1 MFKNLI
7 ICFLVFLAFGF
18 LSPVSSATILVVDD
32 FDSGLPGNNVGG
44 ETAAWSCNPEDSEQF
59 CKMELID
66 TERVGDAG
74 FCLKLTYDITTSR
87 DYITDFPQTAYNGYW
102 SLLNGLD
109 VSDYEYLSF
118 RVKGDK
124 NTGHTTTFWIELKDP
139 VNTSGVQIT
148 GITDEWQKIKI
159 SQEKFTNI
167 HDWANLIE
175 LMIIF
180 NQIATVKEGVV
191 YIDNIA
197 FEQRVF

>member
-1 MFKNLI
+1 MVKNLI
-7 ICFLVFLAFGF
+7 ICFLVFLAFSF
-18 LSPVSSATILVVDD
+18 LGPASSATILVVDD

-44 ETAAWSCNPEDSEQF
+44 ETGAWSCNPEDSEQF

-66 TERVGDAG
+66 VERVGDTG
-74 FCLKLTYDITTSR
+74 FCLKLTYDVSVS
-87 DYITDFPQTAYNGYW
+87 PTARNGYW

-109 VSDYEYLSF
+109 IADYEHLSF

-139 VNTSGVQIT
+139 VNTSRVQIT

-159 SQEKFTNI
+159 PQEEFADI

-175 LMIIF
+175 LMIVF
-180 NQIATVKEGVV
+180 DDTVTTNKGVI
-191 YIDNIA
+191 YIDNIT
-197 FEQRVF
+197 FEQ

>member
-7 ICFLVFLAFGF
+7 ICFLVLSAFGF
-18 LSPVSSATILVVDD
+18 LSPVSWATILVVDD

-44 ETAAWSCNPEDSEQF
+44 ETGTWSCNPEDSEQF
-59 CKMELID
+59 CKAELID
-66 TERVGDAG
+66 AEGVGGAD
-74 FCLKLTYDITTSR
+74 FCLKLTYDIATSQ
-87 DYITDFPQTAYNGYW
+87 DYMEDFPQTAYNGYW

-109 VSDYEYLSF
+109 VFDYECLSF

-139 VNTSGVQIT
+139 VNTSRVQIT

-159 SQEKFTNI
+159 SQEKFTDI

-180 NQIATVKEGVV
+180 DHTVTTKEGVV

-197 FEQRVF
+197 FEQ

>member
-1 MFKNLI
+1 VFKNLI
-7 ICFLVFLAFGF
+7 ICFLVLLAFGF
-18 LSPVSSATILVVDD
+18 LSPVSWATILVVDD

-44 ETAAWSCNPEDSEQF
+44 ETDVWSCNPEDSEQF

-74 FCLKLTYDITTSR
+74 FCLKLTYDVGISPTVR
-87 DYITDFPQTAYNGYW
+87 NGYW

-109 VSDYEYLSF
+109 IADYECLSF
-118 RVKGDK
+118 QVKGDK
-124 NTGHTTTFWIELKDP
+124 NTGHTTTFWVELKDP
-139 VNTSGVQIT
+139 VNTSRVQIT

-167 HDWANLIE
+167 HDWANLTE

-180 NQIATVKEGVV
+180 DHTATAKEGVI
-191 YIDNIA
+191 YIDNIG
-197 FEQRVF
+197 FEQ

>member
-1 MFKNLI
+1 VFKNLI
-7 ICFLVFLAFGF
+7 ICFLVLLAFGF
-18 LSPVSSATILVVDD
+18 LSPVSWATILVVDD

-44 ETAAWSCNPEDSEQF
+44 ETDVWSCNPEDSEQF

-66 TERVGDAG
+66 VEGVDGAG
-74 FCLKLTYDITTSR
+74 FCLKLTYDITTSQ
-87 DYITDFPQTAYNGYW
+87 DYMEDFPQTAYNGYW

-109 VSDYEYLSF
+109 VADYECLSF

-124 NTGHTTTFWIELKDP
+124 NTGHTTTFWVELKDP
-139 VNTSGVQIT
+139 VNTSRVQIT

-167 HDWANLIE
+167 HDWANLTE

-180 NQIATVKEGVV
+180 DHTATAKEGVI
-191 YIDNIA
+191 YIDNIG
-197 FEQRVF
+197 FGQ

>member
-1 MFKNLI
+1 MFRNLI
-7 ICFLVFLAFGF
+7 ICFLALLTFSFLPG
-18 LSPVSSATILVVDD
+18 VSSATILVVDD
-32 FDSGLPGNNVGG
+32 FDSGLPGNNAGG
-44 ETAAWSCNPEDSEQF
+44 KTGAWSCNSEDSEQF

-66 TERVGDAG
+66 TERVGDVG
-74 FCLKLTYDITTSR
+74 FCLKLTYDITTPR
-87 DYITDFPQTAYNGYW
+87 DYTEDFPQTAYNGYW

-118 RVKGDK
+118 WVKGDK

-139 VNTSGVQIT
+139 VNTSRVQIT

-159 SQEKFTNI
+159 PQEKFTDI
-167 HDWANLIE
+167 RDWANLTE

-180 NQIATVKEGVV
+180 NQIATAKEGVV

-197 FEQRVF
+197 FEQRGF

>member
-7 ICFLVFLAFGF
+7 ICFLVLLAFSF
-18 LSPVSSATILVVDD
+18 LGPVSWATILVVDD

-44 ETAAWSCNPEDSEQF
+44 ETGAWSCNPEDSEQF

-66 TERVGDAG
+66 VERVGDTG
-74 FCLKLTYDITTSR
+74 FCLKLTYDVGIS
-87 DYITDFPQTAYNGYW
+87 QTACNGYW

-109 VSDYEYLSF
+109 VFDYECLSF

-124 NTGHTTTFWIELKDP
+124 NTGHTTTFWVELKDP
-139 VNTSGVQIT
+139 VNTSRVQIT

-167 HDWANLIE
+167 HDWVNLTE

-180 NQIATVKEGVV
+180 DHTATAKEGVI
-191 YIDNIA
+191 YIDNIG
-197 FEQRVF
+197 FEQ